1 MKKKLTLHFFLTLC
15 IALITLAIVNIG
27 LVTFRS
33 YHFKAHSDEYQYGE
47 HYINQFVEQFA
58 NYITEDLTITEE
70 GKKLLD
76 ESHVSLQIINEQK
89 QEVYAYQLPD
99 NIPSVYTNKQLID
112 LYQTNE
118 SSTIFINDIQLNESH
133 LTYLLFFPLDLVRR
147 YTLHYNTEEMMM
159 THNIPLMLIVNC
171 LIALFISY
179 ISTRYLVKP
188 LNDIIQNIV
197 SLSKGHYLKPNQKPS
212 LYREV
217 EDRITDLS
225 QQLQVAQ
232 YERQQM
238 DTVREEWIANISHDI
253 KTPLTSIRGNAEIM
267 ADMSY
272 EMDLISRQKSAQT
285 IIEKSDY
292 IKNLVNDLN
301 LSTRLKNKEF
311 ILNKKQV
318 NLVSLLRHVII
329 EIMNDPKY
337 ENYNIQF
344 SYDNEYI
351 PLMLD
356 ELLMRRVFT
365 NLMMN
370 AITHNEESVLISID
384 IKDHT
389 ITLKDNGVGVCEEDL
404 LHIFKRYYRG
414 TNTKKPNVGSGLG
427 LAIAYDIVKLH
438 EGIISASSTRG
449 NGLTITITL

>member
-1 MKKKLTLHFFLTLC
+1 
-15 IALITLAIVNIG
+15 
-27 LVTFRS
+27 
-33 YHFKAHSDEYQYGE
+33 
-47 HYINQFVEQFA
+47 
-58 NYITEDLTITEE
+58 
-70 GKKLLD
+70 
-76 ESHVSLQIINEQK
+76 
-89 QEVYAYQLPD
+89 
-99 NIPSVYTNKQLID
+99 
-112 LYQTNE
+112 
-118 SSTIFINDIQLNESH
+118 
-133 LTYLLFFPLDLVRR
+133 
-147 YTLHYNTEEMMM
+147 
-159 THNIPLMLIVNC
+159 NIPLMLIVNC

-292 IKNLVNDLN
+292 IKNLVDDLN

>member
-1 MKKKLTLHFFLTLC
+1 MS
-15 IALITLAIVNIG
+15 VN
-27 LVTFRS
+27 
-33 YHFKAHSDEYQYGE
+33 KW
-47 HYINQFVEQFA
+47 
-58 NYITEDLTITEE
+58 
-70 GKKLLD
+70 
-76 ESHVSLQIINEQK
+76 
-89 QEVYAYQLPD
+89 
-99 NIPSVYTNKQLID
+99 IPSEKNGLLT
-112 LYQTNE
+112 
-118 SSTIFINDIQLNESH
+118 SH
-133 LTYLLFFPLDLVRR
+133 T
-147 YTLHYNTEEMMM
+147 
-159 THNIPLMLIVNC
+159 
-171 LIALFISY
+171 
-179 ISTRYLVKP
+179 
-188 LNDIIQNIV
+188 
-197 SLSKGHYLKPNQKPS
+197 
-212 LYREV
+212 
-217 EDRITDLS
+217 
-225 QQLQVAQ
+225 
-232 YERQQM
+232 
-238 DTVREEWIANISHDI
+238 I

-292 IKNLVNDLN
+292 IKNLVDDLN

>member
-1 MKKKLTLHFFLTLC
+1 
-15 IALITLAIVNIG
+15 
-27 LVTFRS
+27 
-33 YHFKAHSDEYQYGE
+33 
-47 HYINQFVEQFA
+47 
-58 NYITEDLTITEE
+58 
-70 GKKLLD
+70 
-76 ESHVSLQIINEQK
+76 
-89 QEVYAYQLPD
+89 
-99 NIPSVYTNKQLID
+99 
-112 LYQTNE
+112 
-118 SSTIFINDIQLNESH
+118 
-133 LTYLLFFPLDLVRR
+133 
-147 YTLHYNTEEMMM
+147 M
-159 THNIPLMLIVNC
+159 THNILLMLIVNC

-292 IKNLVNDLN
+292 IKNLVDDLN

-438 EGIISASSTRG
+438 EGLISASSTRG

>member
-1 MKKKLTLHFFLTLC
+1 
-15 IALITLAIVNIG
+15 
-27 LVTFRS
+27 
-33 YHFKAHSDEYQYGE
+33 
-47 HYINQFVEQFA
+47 
-58 NYITEDLTITEE
+58 
-70 GKKLLD
+70 
-76 ESHVSLQIINEQK
+76 
-89 QEVYAYQLPD
+89 
-99 NIPSVYTNKQLID
+99 
-112 LYQTNE
+112 
-118 SSTIFINDIQLNESH
+118 
-133 LTYLLFFPLDLVRR
+133 
-147 YTLHYNTEEMMM
+147 M

-225 QQLQVAQ
+225 QQLQVTQ

-292 IKNLVNDLN
+292 IKNLVDDLN

>member
-1 MKKKLTLHFFLTLC
+1 M
-15 IALITLAIVNIG
+15 
-27 LVTFRS
+27 
-33 YHFKAHSDEYQYGE
+33 EYY
-47 HYINQFVEQFA
+47 
-58 NYITEDLTITEE
+58 
-70 GKKLLD
+70 
-76 ESHVSLQIINEQK
+76 VS
-89 QEVYAYQLPD
+89 
-99 NIPSVYTNKQLID
+99 
-112 LYQTNE
+112 
-118 SSTIFINDIQLNESH
+118 SSS
-133 LTYLLFFPLDLVRR
+133 
-147 YTLHYNTEEMMM
+147 LHYNTEEMMM

-225 QQLQVAQ
+225 QQLQVTQ

-292 IKNLVNDLN
+292 IKNLVDDLN